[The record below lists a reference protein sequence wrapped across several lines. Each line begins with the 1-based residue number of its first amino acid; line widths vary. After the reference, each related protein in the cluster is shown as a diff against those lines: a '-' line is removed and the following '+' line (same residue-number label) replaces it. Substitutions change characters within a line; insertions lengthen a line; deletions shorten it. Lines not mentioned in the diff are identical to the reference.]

1 MARPVK
7 FYTDEHVAF
16 AVAAGLRQ
24 RGADVVTIVDVGML
38 GAADVDHLAF
48 ASREG
53 RVLVTQD
60 SDFLRLHSAG
70 LPHAGIVYA
79 PQGTPLGTFIRGA
92 MLVHQLLDA
101 DEMVGHVEF
110 V

>member
-24 RGADVVTIVDVGML
+24 RGADVITIVDAGML

-48 ASREG
+48 A
-53 RVLVTQD
+53 
-60 SDFLRLHSAG
+60 
-70 LPHAGIVYA
+70 
-79 PQGTPLGTFIRGA
+79 
-92 MLVHQLLDA
+92 
-101 DEMVGHVEF
+101 
-110 V
+110 